1 MKLWILFI
9 PELYC
14 LLMGVVFF
22 TLAMVARPNPRRD
35 YFAALLLASV
45 GVVVALASVKLQG
58 TLFFEAYRVDLFS
71 QVFKVM
77 LAMGFFLVICLCT
90 ELNGIE
96 ERHHPEFYL
105 FLTTCTLAM
114 MMLVSSV
121 ELLTIYVALELSSY
135 SLYILVVLRRGHGI
149 DVEAGIKYLMV
160 GATSSAVMLFGLSFI
175 FGVTHTT
182 YVVDIINVLPKVISN
197 PAAIVGLLLA
207 LCGFFFKLAVFPF
220 HFWAPDVYQ
229 GAANQVTA
237 YIASASK
244 VAAVAIIIRM
254 VSLVGDN
261 SKYLVD
267 VLVTLSIASMTLGN
281 LVAIV
286 QKDMK
291 RLLAYS
297 SISHAGYVLIGILSM
312 SQTGYASAIF
322 YALAYLVM
330 NLCCFLVVV
339 KVAQDGSDLKI
350 AQLAGLH
357 RRAPI
362 LAMALMLAVFGLAG
376 IPPTIGFTGK
386 FLVFAAAMEKGYITL
401 VIIAMINATI
411 SLYYY
416 IMVVK
421 AAYLLEPDV
430 AQPRLPVSIP
440 TKVLAGALVTLM
452 VVFGVAPSYLLEVA
466 RAAAKMLL

>member
-1 MKLWILFI
+1 MKLWMLFI

-22 TLAMVARPNPRRD
+22 GLAMVARPNPRRD
-35 YFAALLLASV
+35 YFVALLLASA
-45 GVVVALASVKLQG
+45 GVVVALASVKLEG

-135 SLYILVVLRRGHGI
+135 SLYILVPLRRGHGI

-182 YVVDIINVLPKVISN
+182 YVVDIINVLPSVISS
-197 PAAIVGLLLA
+197 PAAIVGLLLV

-244 VAAVAIIIRM
+244 VAAVAIIMRM
-254 VSLVGDN
+254 VSLVGGD

-357 RRAPI
+357 RRSPI

-416 IMVVK
+416 ILVVK
-421 AAYLLEPDV
+421 AAYLMEPDV
-430 AQPRLPVSIP
+430 EQPRLPVSMP
-440 TKVLAGALVTLM
+440 TKVLTAALVTLM
-452 VVFGVAPSYLLEVA
+452 VVFGIFPHHLLEVA
-466 RAAAKMLL
+466 RAAARMLL

>member
-1 MKLWILFI
+1 MKLWMLFI

-22 TLAMVARPNPRRD
+22 GLAMVARPNPRRD
-35 YFAALLLASV
+35 YFVALFLASL
-45 GVVVALASVKLQG
+45 GVVVALASVKMEG
-58 TLFFEAYRVDLFS
+58 SLFFEAYRVDLFS

-135 SLYILVVLRRGHGI
+135 SLYILVPLRRGNGI

-182 YVVDIINVLPKVISN
+182 YVVDIIKVLPTVIAT
-197 PAAIVGLLLA
+197 PAAMVGILLT

-244 VAAVAIIIRM
+244 VAAVAIIMRM
-254 VSLVGDN
+254 VSLIGGN
-261 SKYLVD
+261 SQYLVD

-357 RRAPI
+357 RRSPI

-416 IMVVK
+416 ILVVK
-421 AAYLLEPDV
+421 AAYLMEPDAV
-430 AQPRLPVSIP
+430 QPRLPVTMP
-440 TKVLAGALVTLM
+440 TKVLTGSLVAVM
-452 VVFGVAPSYLLEVA
+452 VVFGIFPHHVLEVA

>member
-1 MKLWILFI
+1 MKLWMLFI

-22 TLAMVARPNPRRD
+22 GLAMVARPNPRRD
-35 YFAALLLASV
+35 YFIALLLASI
-45 GVVVALASVKLQG
+45 GVVVALASVKMEG
-58 TLFFEAYRVDLFS
+58 SLFFEAYRVDLFS

-77 LAMGFFLVICLCT
+77 LAMGFFLVVCLCT

-135 SLYILVVLRRGHGI
+135 SLYILVPLRRGYGI

-160 GATSSAVMLFGLSFI
+160 GATSSAVMLFGLSFL

-182 YVVDIINVLPKVISN
+182 YVVDIIHILPNIIST
-197 PAAIVGLLLA
+197 PAAILGLLLT

-244 VAAVAIIIRM
+244 VAAVAIIMRM
-254 VSLVGDN
+254 VSLVGGN
-261 SKYLVD
+261 SQYLVD

-312 SQTGYASAIF
+312 SPTGYASAIF

-357 RRAPI
+357 RRSPI

-386 FLVFAAAMEKGYITL
+386 FLVFTAAMEKGYITL

-430 AQPRLPVSIP
+430 AQPRLPVSMP
-440 TKVLAGALVTLM
+440 TKVLTASLVAVM
-452 VVFGVAPSYLLEVA
+452 VVFGIFPTYLLEVA
-466 RAAAKMLL
+466 RAAARMLL

>member
-1 MKLWILFI
+1 MKLWMLFI

-22 TLAMVARPNPRRD
+22 ALAMVARPNPRRD
-35 YFAALLLASV
+35 YFVALFLASL
-45 GVVVALASVKLQG
+45 GVVVALASVKMEG
-58 TLFFEAYRVDLFS
+58 SLFFEAYRVDLFS

-135 SLYILVVLRRGHGI
+135 SLYILVPLRRGHGI

-182 YVVDIINVLPKVISN
+182 YVVDIIQVLPTVITA
-197 PAAIVGLLLA
+197 PAAIVGLLLT

-244 VAAVAIIIRM
+244 VAAVAIIMRM
-254 VSLVGDN
+254 VSLVGGN
-261 SKYLVD
+261 SQYLVD

-357 RRAPI
+357 RRSPI

-401 VIIAMINATI
+401 VIIAMVNATI

-416 IMVVK
+416 ILVVK
-421 AAYLLEPDV
+421 AAYLMEPDV
-430 AQPRLPVSIP
+430 AQPRLPVSMP
-440 TKVLAGALVTLM
+440 TKVLTAGLVAVM
-452 VVFGVAPSYLLEVA
+452 VVFGVFPHHLLEVA
-466 RAAAKMLL
+466 RAAARMLM

>member
-1 MKLWILFI
+1 MKLWTLFI
-9 PELYC
+9 PELYF
-14 LLMGVVFF
+14 LLMAAAFF
-22 TLAMVARPNPRRD
+22 GLAMLARPNPRRD
-35 YFAALLLASV
+35 YFTALFLAGV
-45 GVVVALASVKLQG
+45 GVVVSLACVRMEG

-71 QVFKVM
+71 QVFKAM
-77 LAMGFFLVICLCT
+77 LAMGFFLVVCLCT

-135 SLYILVVLRRGHGI
+135 SLYILVPLRKGHGI

-182 YVVDIINVLPKVISN
+182 YVVEIIKVLPSLIAA
-197 PAAIVGLLLA
+197 PAAIVGLLLT

-229 GAANQVTA
+229 GASNQVTA
-237 YIASASK
+237 YIATASK
-244 VAAVAIIIRM
+244 VAAVAIIMRM
-254 VSLVGDN
+254 VSLAGGN
-261 SKYLVD
+261 SAYLVD
-267 VLVTLSIASMTLGN
+267 ALVILSIASMTLGN

-312 SQTGYASAIF
+312 NHLGYASAIF

-339 KVAQDGSDLKI
+339 KVAHDGSDLKI

-357 RRAPI
+357 RRSPL

-386 FLVFAAAMEKGYITL
+386 FLVFTAAVEKGYIAL

-416 IMVVK
+416 ILVVK
-421 AAYLLEPDV
+421 AAYLMEPDEEL
-430 AQPRLPVSIP
+430 PRLAVSMP
-440 TKVLAGALVTLM
+440 TKLLTCALVTVM
-452 VVFGVAPSYLLEVA
+452 VVFGIFPHHLLEVA
-466 RAAAKMLL
+466 RAAAQLLM